1 MHEDLSAPTVPIPHG
16 NPIAPVLPG
25 GFVLR
30 DYKIIQTIGRGGF
43 GITYLAEEEITERL
57 VVIKENYPAEYCFRN
72 MSSYI
77 VSPSGH
83 NRKESY
89 DWALTRFLDEAK
101 VLARLNHPNI
111 VPIRT
116 AFKAL
121 GTAYYVMPHVEG
133 TELHKAAPAPDTI
146 TAKWLQP
153 VLEKLLSALDYLHAQ
168 GLIHRDIKPT
178 NILVTKSGEP
188 ILIDFGTARA
198 QESTHTHTKI
208 GTPGFMPFEQF
219 STKGKRGPWTDL
231 YALGATCYRLITG
244 QVPPDAIERM
254 MDDEYLPLAGMA
266 ELSTRFPQSLLS
278 SIDKALNMPARERW
292 QNAQE
297 WLTAL
302 HVQEPAAQE
311 LTPQLAQEEL
321 LRLGITS
328 DKYNTALLS
337 AAEKGELQKIQLL
350 ITAGADVNTTN
361 DYGDTPL
368 TLAAW
373 GGHAECVRLLLAA
386 PCINTS
392 QFNPLHLATFAH
404 DTEELQKL
412 LTTQDI
418 DINQGDNINNESPLS
433 TAASS
438 GFTEGVRI
446 LLDKPGIDVNK
457 VDQYGYSPLCYA
469 AENGHTECVKL
480 LLAASDIN
488 LTAYTPLHFAVM
500 TNDSAELHKLIASH
514 KWDIN
519 QADHRGDTPLIWTAI
534 AGHTE
539 CMKLLLTAPGI
550 DVNLANQD
558 GVSPLCLAAF
568 KGHTEYMKL
577 LLAAPGIDV
586 NLANQYG
593 EAPLYWAAEKGHTEC
608 VKLLLAAPG
617 IDVNLADQDGDSPL
631 CLAAEKGH
639 TECVKLLLTAPG
651 IDVNLTNQNNDSP
664 LCWAASNGHTECVK
678 LLLAAPGIDV
688 NLANQDGVSPLNIAA
703 SNGHT
708 ECVKLLLAAPGIDVN
723 LANQDGESPLYWAAS
738 NGHAECVK
746 LLLAAPGIDVNKKNK
761 NGDTALTLAKE
772 NGHGECVKLIRQ
784 AGGKDFLWF

>member
-16 NPIAPVLPG
+16 NPIAPVLPA

-30 DYKIIQTIGRGGF
+30 DYKIIQTIGSGSF

-89 DWALTRFLDEAK
+89 DWALTSFLNEAK

-133 TELHKAAPAPDTI
+133 TELHKAAPAPNTI

-153 VLEKLLSALDYLHAQ
+153 VLVKLLSALDYLHAQ

-219 STKGKRGPWTDL
+219 SAKGKRGPWTDL

-254 MDDEYLPLAGMA
+254 MDDEYLPLAEMA

-321 LRLGITS
+321 LRLGIMP
-328 DKYNTALLS
+328 DGYNDALFS
-337 AAEKGELQKIQLL
+337 AVMKCDEVLISLL
-350 ITAGADVNTTN
+350 IKAGADISKV
-361 DYGDTPL
+361 DQDGDSL
-368 TLAAW
+368 LSYAAYK
-373 GGHAECVRLLLAA
+373 GHTQCMKLLLA
-386 PCINTS
+386 T
-392 QFNPLHLATFAH
+392 
-404 DTEELQKL
+404 
-412 LTTQDI
+412 
-418 DINQGDNINNESPLS
+418 
-433 TAASS
+433 
-438 GFTEGVRI
+438 
-446 LLDKPGIDVNK
+446 PGIDVNMANQ
-457 VDQYGYSPLCYA
+457 DGNTPLSHA
-469 AENGHTECVKL
+469 ASNGHTECVKL
-480 LLAASDIN
+480 LL
-488 LTAYTPLHFAVM
+488 
-500 TNDSAELHKLIASH
+500 SAL
-514 KWDIN
+514 
-519 QADHRGDTPLIWTAI
+519 
-534 AGHTE
+534 
-539 CMKLLLTAPGI
+539 GI
-550 DVNLANQD
+550 DVNMANQD
-558 GVSPLCLAAF
+558 ANSPL
-568 KGHTEYMKL
+568 
-577 LLAAPGIDV
+577 
-586 NLANQYG
+586 
-593 EAPLYWAAEKGHTEC
+593 
-608 VKLLLAAPG
+608 
-617 IDVNLADQDGDSPL
+617 S
-631 CLAAEKGH
+631 
-639 TECVKLLLTAPG
+639 
-651 IDVNLTNQNNDSP
+651 
-664 LCWAASNGHTECVK
+664 WAASNGHTECVK
-678 LLLAAPGIDV
+678 LLLAAPGININKVNQNANSPLILAAFNGHTECVKLLLTAPGIDV
-688 NLANQDGVSPLNIAA
+688 NKVNQYGYSPLFLAA
-703 SNGHT
+703 FNGHT
-708 ECVKLLLAAPGIDVN
+708 ECVKLLLAAPEIDVNLVANQEGVSHLCLAASKGDTEYMKLLLAAPSIDVN
-723 LANQDGESPLYWAAS
+723 LADQNGDSPLCLAAQK
-738 NGHAECVK
+738 GHTECVK

-761 NGDTALTLAKE
+761 NGDTPLAAAEK
-772 NGHGECVKLIRQ
+772 NSHWECAELIHQ
-784 AGGKDFLWF
+784 AGGKTGFLWF

>member
-16 NPIAPVLPG
+16 NPIAPVLPV

-57 VVIKENYPAEYCFRN
+57 VVVKENYPAEVSFRD
-72 MSSYI
+72 MISYE
-77 VSPSGH
+77 VTPSGRD
-83 NRKESY
+83 RKESY

-133 TELHKAAPAPDTI
+133 TELHKAAPARDTI
-146 TAKWLQP
+146 TAEWLQP

-219 STKGKRGPWTDL
+219 SAKGKRGPWTDL

-311 LTPQLAQEEL
+311 LAPQLAQEEPAAQKLAPQLAQEEL
-321 LRLGITS
+321 LRLGISS

-337 AAEKGELQKIQLL
+337 TAEKGELQKIQLL
-350 ITAGADVNTTN
+350 ITAGADVNKVN
-361 DYGDTPL
+361 QYGNSPL
-368 TLAAW
+368 ILAAFN
-373 GGHAECVRLLLAA
+373 GHTECVKLLL
-386 PCINTS
+386 
-392 QFNPLHLATFAH
+392 
-404 DTEELQKL
+404 
-412 LTTQDI
+412 
-418 DINQGDNINNESPLS
+418 
-433 TAASS
+433 TA
-438 GFTEGVRI
+438 
-446 LLDKPGIDVNK
+446 PGIDVNK
-457 VDQYGYSPLCYA
+457 VNQYGDSPLCLAAFKGHTECVKLLLDAPGIDVNLANQDDDSPLCLA

-480 LLAASDIN
+480 LLDASDIN

-500 TNDSAELHKLIASH
+500 TNDSAELHKLITSH

-539 CMKLLLTAPGI
+539 CMKLLLDAPGV

-558 GVSPLCLAAF
+558 GLSPLSFAAII
-568 KGHTEYMKL
+568 GHTECMKL
-577 LLAAPGIDV
+577 LLDAPRIDV

-593 EAPLYWAAEKGHTEC
+593 VSPLFWAAEKGHT
-608 VKLLLAAPG
+608 
-617 IDVNLADQDGDSPL
+617 
-631 CLAAEKGH
+631 
-639 TECVKLLLTAPG
+639 
-651 IDVNLTNQNNDSP
+651 
-664 LCWAASNGHTECVK
+664 
-678 LLLAAPGIDV
+678 
-688 NLANQDGVSPLNIAA
+688 
-703 SNGHT
+703 
-708 ECVKLLLAAPGIDVN
+708 
-723 LANQDGESPLYWAAS
+723 
-738 NGHAECVK
+738 ECVK

-761 NGDTALTLAKE
+761 NGDTALRLAKE
-772 NGHGECVKLIRQ
+772 NGHGECSELIRQ
-784 AGGKDFLWF
+784 AGGKTGFLWF

>member
-16 NPIAPVLPG
+16 NPIAPVLPV

-57 VVIKENYPAEYCFRN
+57 VVVKENYPAEVSFRDMN
-72 MSSYI
+72 SYE
-77 VSPSGH
+77 VTPSGRD
-83 NRKESY
+83 RKESY

-111 VPIRT
+111 VPIRN

-219 STKGKRGPWTDL
+219 SAKGKRGPWTDL
-231 YALGATCYRLITG
+231 YALGATCYHLITG

-311 LTPQLAQEEL
+311 LTPQLAQEEPAAQELTPQLAQEEL
-321 LRLGITS
+321 LRLGIMP
-328 DKYNTALLS
+328 DGYNNALFS
-337 AAEKGELQKIQLL
+337 AVMKCDEVLISLL
-350 ITAGADVNTTN
+350 IKAGAD
-361 DYGDTPL
+361 
-368 TLAAW
+368 
-373 GGHAECVRLLLAA
+373 
-386 PCINTS
+386 IS
-392 QFNPLHLATFAH
+392 
-404 DTEELQKL
+404 
-412 LTTQDI
+412 
-418 DINQGDNINNESPLS
+418 
-433 TAASS
+433 
-438 GFTEGVRI
+438 
-446 LLDKPGIDVNK
+446 K
-457 VDQYGYSPLCYA
+457 VDQDGNSLLSYA
-469 AENGHTECVKL
+469 A
-480 LLAASDIN
+480 
-488 LTAYTPLHFAVM
+488 Y
-500 TNDSAELHKLIASH
+500 
-514 KWDIN
+514 
-519 QADHRGDTPLIWTAI
+519 
-534 AGHTE
+534 
-539 CMKLLLTAPGI
+539 
-550 DVNLANQD
+550 
-558 GVSPLCLAAF
+558 
-568 KGHTEYMKL
+568 KGHTQCMKL

-586 NLANQYG
+586 NMANQDG
-593 EAPLYWAAEKGHTEC
+593 NTPLSWAANNGHTEC

-617 IDVNLADQDGDSPL
+617 ININKVDQDGNTPLSHAASNGDTECVKLLLSALGIDVNLANQDGDSPL
-631 CLAAEKGH
+631 SLATYKGHSECVKLLLSATGIDINKVNRDGDTPLSYAASNGH
-639 TECVKLLLTAPG
+639 TECVKLLLAATG
-651 IDVNLTNQNNDSP
+651 IDVNKVNQYDKTP
-664 LCWAASNGHTECVK
+664 LYGAASNGHTECVK
-678 LLLAAPGIDV
+678 LLLAAPGININWADQYD
-688 NLANQDGVSPLNIAA
+688 NTPLSRAA

-708 ECVKLLLAAPGIDVN
+708 ECVKLLLAAPEIN
-723 LANQDGESPLYWAAS
+723 
-738 NGHAECVK
+738 
-746 LLLAAPGIDVNKKNK
+746 VNKKNK
-761 NGDTALTLAKE
+761 NGYTPLTAAEK
-772 NGHGECVKLIRQ
+772 NSHWECAELIHQ
-784 AGGKDFLWF
+784 AGGKTGFLWF